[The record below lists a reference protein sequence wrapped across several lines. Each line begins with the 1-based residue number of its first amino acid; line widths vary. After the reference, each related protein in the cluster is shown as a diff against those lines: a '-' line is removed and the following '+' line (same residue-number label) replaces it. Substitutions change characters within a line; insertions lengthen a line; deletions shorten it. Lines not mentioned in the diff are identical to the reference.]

1 MTDDDNSKDG
11 FIHVQQNLYINMLW
25 CFLQHFV
32 EDFGQIALSSLQFVL
47 REILLGAPNLGIV

>member
-1 MTDDDNSKDG
+1 
-11 FIHVQQNLYINMLW
+11 ML
-25 CFLQHFV
+25 FL